1 MPFPVKIPQEKAKDL
16 KNYID
21 TIHTAQKAFEQSI
34 THFLDPFFP
43 EYEKYVQFLNDPDPD
58 VNTHN
63 PMIHTNKN
71 EYMLYMLLIEYSNQY
86 WKPMFDKIPL
96 HQKIIVLPRCITG
109 PEFDELEIK
118 RSKEGWHQIT
128 NYKAKESSGWKLVQL
143 SKELGFQV
151 YITMGK
157 KFKEP
162 NFLKVFR
169 NLRKKYGYYGLITVA
184 CIPELIFGRT
194 YIMEM
199 GIPTQAVP
207 LYFSGCAK
215 WHGTEALQTHFPI
228 KLIHQILGI

>member
-1 MPFPVKIPQEKAKDL
+1 MPFPVEIPREETNDLRKYKNLIDDAHKAL
-16 KNYID
+16 EQYLSPL
-21 TIHTAQKAFEQSI
+21 FESY
-34 THFLDPFFP
+34 FL
-43 EYEKYVQFLNDPDPD
+43 EINKYSQLLNNNILDADIG
-58 VNTHN
+58 N
-63 PMIHTNKN
+63 PMIYTQKN
-71 EYMLYMLLIEYSNQY
+71 EYILYMLLIEYSNQY
-86 WKPMFDKIPL
+86 WKPIFDKIPL

-109 PEFDELEIK
+109 PEFDELEVK
-118 RSKEGWHQIT
+118 RSKEGWHRIT
-128 NYKAKESSGWKLVQL
+128 SYKTKESSGWKLVHL

-151 YITMGK
+151 YITMGR

-169 NLRKKYGYYGLITVA
+169 NLRKKYGYFGLITVA

-228 KLIHQILGI
+228 KLIQQILGI

>member
-21 TIHTAQKAFEQSI
+21 TMHTAQKAFEQSI

-118 RSKEGWHQIT
+118 RSKEGWHRIT